1 MALSNNQLPKQ
12 LPAPLKNGHA
22 SINASPSIPAL
33 PTAPASLVEPPSRA
47 NLARYNPQE
56 DINGH
61 GLRGWLRALHIIWTF
76 ALYHLFVYIYHRG
89 WFIGGKEESEEKHLQ
104 WQAEWLSRQLLKLG
118 PTFIK
123 IGQSI
128 ATRADLLPLAY
139 IKELSKLQD
148 NVPQFPNAEAM
159 AIIERELGASV
170 NELYAEIDPQPIAA
184 ASLGQVYRARLHTGE
199 DVAIK
204 VQRPRLEAII
214 NFDLAVLRRIAH
226 FMARFPRIVRGVD
239 WIGVINEFATVVFEE
254 MDYVQEGHN
263 AETFRDHFRK
273 WPDVY
278 VPVIHWSHV
287 SPRVLTMEY
296 IGGTKVLDLQT
307 LRERGTEPRDVVNRI
322 AKTYLKQLLEDGFFH
337 ADPHPGNLRVMDD
350 GRLAFFDFGMVG
362 RITPQLQS
370 MMIDAFFHIIERDV
384 HGLTQDLINLNFLP
398 PTMDFERIRPVVEQL
413 FSDYLNLR
421 LGEVRFKELTYD
433 LAEVMYEYPF
443 TIPANFTYIIRAMMT
458 LEGIG
463 IVMDPNFSF
472 FEVAR
477 PYAKEF
483 MLKREGRFLRDQ
495 LIKKLLYGENHQI
508 QWGKAWKLAKMAFK
522 MYFDSWTNDP
532 STATRPSPTPPQ
544 ALTPRA
550 K

>member
-1 MALSNNQLPKQ
+1 MALAKDQLNQ
-12 LPAPLKNGHA
+12 PA
-22 SINASPSIPAL
+22 STERPAL
-33 PTAPASLVEPPSRA
+33 PALKRPAGGELVKLPSTA
-47 NLARYNPQE
+47 NLARYNPRE
-56 DINGH
+56 DIAGH
-61 GLRGWLRALHIIWTF
+61 GLRGWLRALRIIWTF
-76 ALYHLFVYIYHRG
+76 ASYHLFVFIYHRG
-89 WFIGGKEESEEKHLQ
+89 WFIGGKDEAQEKHLQ
-104 WQAEWLSRQLLKLG
+104 WQAQWLSRQLLKLG

-139 IKELSKLQD
+139 VHELSKLQD
-148 NVPQFPNAEAM
+148 CVPPFPCAEAM
-159 AIIERELGASV
+159 AIIERELGAPVS
-170 NELYAEIDPQPIAA
+170 ELYAEMDPQPVAA

-199 DVAIK
+199 EVAVK
-204 VQRPRLEAII
+204 VQRPHLEEII
-214 NFDLAVLRRIAH
+214 NFDLAVLRRIAR
-226 FMARFPRIVRGVD
+226 FMARFPRLTRTVD
-239 WIGVINEFATVVFEE
+239 WEGVLNEFAAVIFEE
-254 MDYVQEGHN
+254 MDYVQEGRN
-263 AETFRDHFRK
+263 AEIFDAHFRK
-273 WPDVY
+273 WRDVY
-278 VPVIHWSHV
+278 VPVIYWTHV

-307 LRERGTEPRDVVNRI
+307 LRERGIEPSAVIKLI
-322 AKTYLKQLLEDGFFH
+322 AKTYLKQLLEDGYFH
-337 ADPHPGNLRVMDD
+337 ADPHPGNLRVKDD

-384 HGLTQDLINLNFLP
+384 AGLTQDLINLNFLKP
-398 PTMDFERIRPVVEQL
+398 GVDFGLIRPLVEQL
-413 FSDYLNLR
+413 FSDYLTLR
-421 LGEVRFKELTYD
+421 LGEIRFKELTYE

-443 TIPANFTYIIRAMMT
+443 SIPANFTYVIRAIMT

-522 MYFDSWTNDP
+522 MYLDQWRSQP
-532 STATRPSPTPPQ
+532 PAARPPQ
-544 ALTPRA
+544 TLTPRA
-550 K
+550 E